1 MKASTVSKIIILLCV
16 ICLIAGF
23 FGIDK
28 EKPYIKNINSQKSAA
43 TKSLIA
49 NANKIGVIELEGAIA
64 SSYESNLFSKEA
76 NAPSLLKSLI
86 SAQTDNEIKGIIIK
100 INSPGGTVAM
110 SQNIYNQIMKL
121 KKQKPI
127 VVVFDDVAASGG
139 YYIACAADRII
150 AQEGSL
156 TGSIGVIM
164 SFMDYHN
171 LLANKLA
178 INPVVIKSGKYKDM
192 GSSMRAMTQ
201 EEKELMQDII
211 DDSYS
216 QFVSAI
222 EQGRVLRTDNYS
234 VTKTELS
241 KDNLKNYADGR
252 IFTGRQ
258 AQKLGF
264 VDALGD
270 VDTAK
275 EMIEKMAQE
284 KFQNKLPAKLVNY
297 NKKSTFT
304 EYFSSFAEYNAK
316 STLQITD
323 FIPTSM
329 ILSRKPLYLWE

>member
-1 MKASTVSKIIILLCV
+1 
-16 ICLIAGF
+16 
-23 FGIDK
+23 
-28 EKPYIKNINSQKSAA
+28 
-43 TKSLIA
+43 
-49 NANKIGVIELEGAIA
+49 
-64 SSYESNLFSKEA
+64 
-76 NAPSLLKSLI
+76 
-86 SAQTDNEIKGIIIK
+86 
-100 INSPGGTVAM
+100 
-110 SQNIYNQIMKL
+110 MKL
-121 KKQKPI
+121 KTKKPV

-192 GSSMRAMTQ
+192 GSSMRAITN

-211 DDSYS
+211 NDSYS
-216 QFVSAI
+216 QFVNAI
-222 EQGRVLRTDNYS
+222 EQGRVLRADNYS
-234 VTKTELS
+234 VAKTELTTE
-241 KDNLKNYADGR
+241 NLKNYADGR

-270 VDTAK
+270 VDTATT
-275 EMIEKMAQE
+275 MIEKMAQE
-284 KFQNKLPAKLVNY
+284 KFNNKLPAKLVNY
-297 NKKSTFT
+297 NKRNTFS
-304 EYFSSFAEYNAK
+304 EYFTSFAEYNAK
-316 STLQITD
+316 SAIQITD